1 MPTLRELT
9 EYHKPTS
16 LDEAL
21 KLLRRPNVP
30 TVPIAGGSG
39 LVPAA
44 PRDVEA
50 VVDLSAL
57 NLAYI
62 KSCEDFQAF
71 TGLCIGATTTL
82 QTIIEDET
90 IRDYA
95 DGVLVKTIR
104 DTATR
109 NVRNAAS
116 LAGSIIDAKGNSPL
130 LTMLLALDARLTILG
145 DKEEEVALAKWTR
158 PDRTLITLI
167 ALPALSNETHAAY
180 EKVARTPADLPI
192 VCVAARAAVI
202 NGQLNTVRLAL
213 GGIGR
218 KPLLIE
224 RASINIEEA
233 VQIAV
238 DSIEPPSDYFA
249 TAEYRHE
256 MIGVLVKRV
265 LSTLSR

>member
-9 EYHKPTS
+9 EYHTPTS

-21 KLLRRPNVP
+21 TLLRRPDVR

-44 PRDVEA
+44 PRNVEA

-57 NLAYI
+57 DLAYI
-62 KSCEDFQAF
+62 KPCEESQTPA
-71 TGLCIGATTTL
+71 GLCIGATTTL

-95 DGVLVKTIR
+95 DGALVKTIL

-109 NVRNAAS
+109 NVRDAAS
-116 LAGSIIDAKGNSPL
+116 LAGSIVDAQGNSPL

-145 DKEEEVALAKWTR
+145 DKEEDVALAKWTQS
-158 PDRTLITLI
+158 DRTLIIRI
-167 ALPALSNETHAAY
+167 ALPALSNEVHAAY

-192 VCVAARAAVI
+192 ICVAARAAVA
-202 NGQLNTVRLAL
+202 NGQLSDVRLAL

-224 RASINIEEA
+224 RAAIDLVEA
-233 VQIAV
+233 VKIAV
-238 DSIEPPSDYFA
+238 ESIEPPSDYFA
-249 TAEYRHE
+249 TAEYRRE
-256 MIGVLVKRV
+256 MIDVLVKRV

>member
-21 KLLRRPNVP
+21 KLLRRPDIR

-57 NLAYI
+57 DLAYI
-62 KSCEDFQAF
+62 KPCEDLKAF
-71 TGLCIGATTTL
+71 ARLCIGAATTL
-82 QTIIEDET
+82 QTIVEDEA

-95 DGVLVKTIR
+95 DGVLVKTIL

-109 NVRNAAS
+109 NVRGAAS

-130 LTMLLALDARLTILG
+130 LTMLLALDAHLTILG
-145 DKEEEVALAKWTR
+145 DKEEDVALAKWTQQ
-158 PDRTLITLI
+158 DRTLITRI
-167 ALPALSNETHAAY
+167 ALPVLSNETHAAY

-192 VCVAARAAVI
+192 VCVAARATVT
-202 NGQLNTVRLAL
+202 NGQLNDVRLAL
-213 GGIGR
+213 GGLGR

-224 RASINIEEA
+224 RASIGIKEA
-233 VQIAV
+233 VKIAV
-238 DSIEPPSDYFA
+238 ESIDPPSDYFA
-249 TAEYRHE
+249 TAEYRRE

-265 LSTLSR
+265 LSSLSR